1 MTEDE
6 LVSFLKRHRI
16 KSEEIFNAK
25 GLRRI
30 EYAELMKKNGK
41 LFAINTDACGNGH
54 RLKTHSGH
62 CVICDS
68 ENIHH
73 YRLHYRTSFVYV
85 AGSKSKRALKIGT
98 SDDPN
103 DRMRRLNGEAY
114 GGAYDW
120 VLLIDAWT
128 KEAGRKEKEIQS
140 ALRRFFVKGE
150 YIKSG
155 KTVSTY
161 ELVSCGLSTA
171 RDVMREVLS
180 NDEKPKFN
188 SKLQVTLAQYES
200 ES

>member
-1 MTEDE
+1 
-6 LVSFLKRHRI
+6 
-16 KSEEIFNAK
+16 
-25 GLRRI
+25 
-30 EYAELMKKNGK
+30 
-41 LFAINTDACGNGH
+41 
-54 RLKTHSGH
+54 
-62 CVICDS
+62 
-68 ENIHH
+68 
-73 YRLHYRTSFVYV
+73 
-85 AGSKSKRALKIGT
+85 
-98 SDDPN
+98 
-103 DRMRRLNGEAY
+103 MRRLNGEAY